1 MANEEKEQKL
11 TEQQKRFCEEYII
24 DWNGA
29 RAYKASYSKIKS
41 DAAARANASRL
52 LTRANVK
59 SYIDELQ
66 KDLQKQVGISRLMVA
81 NELKKLAFSN
91 AADLRSGWT
100 DLKQWEELTDD
111 KKATI
116 GEVVHSEVQIGE
128 DAVKHILKVRQY
140 DKLKALQMLCKLLRL
155 DEPEED
161 EEEKAQERQLI
172 VLDFGDTSNVKL
184 PENEDEIKDIDL
196 DDPSLLENY

>member
-11 TEQQKRFCEEYII
+11 TAKQKRFCEEYII
-24 DWNGA
+24 DWNG
-29 RAYKASYSKIKS
+29 
-41 DAAARANASRL
+41 
-52 LTRANVK
+52 TRAAIAAGYSEKTAKEQASQTLTKLNVK

-100 DLKQWEELTDD
+100 DLKQWDQLTDD
-111 KKATI
+111 QKATI

-128 DAVKHILKVRQY
+128 DAVKQILKVRQY
-140 DKLKALQMLCKLLRL
+140 DKLKALQMLCKMFGWE
-155 DEPEED
+155 EPK
-161 EEEKAQERQLI
+161 EEEESKAQDRQPI
-172 VLDFGDTSNVKL
+172 IMDFGDTTNVDL
-184 PENEDEIKDIDL
+184 PNNEDEIASIDL
-196 DDPSLLENY
+196 DNPLFLED